1 MHCMAYIAH
10 RKHPLE
16 RHTHTHTQAWRVKGA
31 HACCRDDAPAAPAR
45 THVHAAHSDRTRVRR
60 KRKKGERGDKEEEK
74 KKREGGKECSWCAC
88 IGLAPSQGVRPH
100 PMPCPAP
107 LPPPKAAKA
116 GGLSGR
122 RKEVR

>member
-1 MHCMAYIAH
+1 M
-10 RKHPLE
+10 
-16 RHTHTHTQAWRVKGA
+16 T
-31 HACCRDDAPAAPAR
+31 
-45 THVHAAHSDRTRVRR
+45 RR
-60 KRKKGERGDKEEEK
+60 KRK

-100 PMPCPAP
+100 PLPCPAP

-122 RKEVR
+122 RKEVRLFVVGKAESKR